1 MPALVVLY
9 AIWDLLVI
17 SADASADPYIFRV
30 LISAEIASYLA
41 PVGVT

>member
-1 MPALVVLY
+1 MLRLIVAHEQKDIVEEGYYLGSTV
-9 AIWDLLVI
+9 D
-17 SADASADPYIFRV
+17 